1 MEEKRKNKKAQL
13 SIFIIIAIIIVL
25 VLVALFFFGDKIET
39 WISPTGAQDYIKDC
53 TQQATE
59 EVLPKLE
66 VQGGSLEPENYLLYQ
81 DNKVDYTC
89 YTEDYYTRCVM
100 QKPFLKQSIE
110 QEISSYIEPRV
121 RSCFSD
127 VESQLERSGS
137 QVSVKDIKVETSLVP
152 GSIVVNIKAPTTIKK
167 EGAIKYDSFKTNV
180 KSEIYDLVMLASS
193 ISNYEARY
201 GDSDSRTYMMYYPDI
216 RVEKIERDMGR
227 VYILTHKPSNEKF
240 MFASRSIA
248 WPAGYLG
255 VDDELR

>member
-13 SIFIIIAIIIVL
+13 SIFIIMAIVIVIALI
-25 VLVALFFFGDKIET
+25 ALFFFRKDIRS

-53 TQQATE
+53 TQQAVGD
-59 EVLPKLE
+59 VLPRME
-66 VQGGSLEPENYLLYQ
+66 VQGGSLEPENYLLYE

-89 YTEDYYTRCVM
+89 YTEDYYKTCVM
-100 QKPFLKQSIE
+100 QKPFLKQDIE

-121 RSCFSD
+121 RSCFEK
-127 VESQLERSGS
+127 VAGQLERSGS
-137 QVSVKDIKVETSLVP
+137 VVSVKDIKVETSLVP
-152 GSIVVNIKAPTTIKK
+152 NSIVVNIKAPTTIKK
-167 EGAIKYDSFKTNV
+167 EGAIKYDNFKTNI
-180 KSEIYDLVMLASS
+180 KSEIYDLVMIASS

-201 GDSDSRTYMMYYPDI
+201 GDSDTRTYMMYYPDI
-216 RVEKIERDMGR
+216 KVEKIERDMGR

-255 VDDELR
+255 VDDELQ